1 MSNLSFSLTR
11 TKRPN
16 LKVIFCSLFLIVLVQ
31 KLMSADIYVDN
42 IKGNDSHDG
51 SQATPYRSIRAAAK
65 ALKPGDTL
73 HMVPNEEPYTLEE
86 TVEPG
91 SVGLIE
97 IVKSQAGTAEKPTV
111 VDGHGSKVLGL
122 FHYKAEKWQDE
133 GSSVFSMRL
142 PNNTVTMY
150 NLGYWTDVIPI
161 VFFDGKPAK
170 PVKSREELVAGSF
183 FLVKKLTKEAP
194 ANNTLFVKLPEGKT
208 PAEIKITAPSNITIQ
223 SNTSHVTF
231 RNIETSY
238 SSFDGLGS
246 FWGEGL
252 LFENLRASYCMNQGI
267 SHHSTV
273 GVLIRNCRFDHNVDC
288 GILDISMGDAK
299 TGDEKKP
306 TFARYENCLVDNNV
320 WLGGVRFQNRVRY
333 EMDSCI
339 IRDNHAKTAV
349 ISVASNTSLSLT
361 NCLIILG
368 DANAKTG
375 IMAEA
380 NSTLE
385 LKNCTIIGFANGLI
399 AASGAKV
406 SVSNSVFID
415 CETSI
420 TVPTD
425 LGAGGIDSNQNV
437 FVGKTSFKVDQK
449 AIGSLEE
456 FTKASGLEKD
466 SIVLPQ
472 GSGPENLKAKDG
484 SLCGANVNPE
494 TVGLKQ

>member
-1 MSNLSFSLTR
+1 MNDLSLSLIR
-11 TKRPN
+11 TKRPGFVVVIYTLLLMVFVQN
-16 LKVIFCSLFLIVLVQ
+16 LPGG
-31 KLMSADIYVDN
+31 DIYVDN
-42 IKGNDSHDG
+42 LRGCDSQDG

-73 HMVPNEEPYTLEE
+73 HMVPNPEPYTLEE

-97 IVKSQAGTAEKPTV
+97 IVKSQAGTKEKPTV

-122 FHYKAEKWQDE
+122 FHYKAEKWRDE
-133 GSSVFSMRL
+133 GSSEFSMKL

-161 VFFDGKPAK
+161 VFFDGRPAK

-231 RNIETSY
+231 KNIETSY
-238 SSFDGLGS
+238 SSFDGFGS

-267 SHHSTV
+267 SHHSTTS
-273 GVLIRNCRFDHNVDC
+273 VLIRNCRFDHNVDC
-288 GILDISMGDAK
+288 GILDVSMGDAK

-320 WLGGVRFQNRVRY
+320 WLGGVRFQNRGRY

-349 ISVASNTSLSLT
+349 VSVASNTSLTLT
-361 NCLIILG
+361 NCLIIRG
-368 DANAKTG
+368 EANAKTG

-385 LKNCTIIGFANGLI
+385 LKNCTIVGFTNGLI

-406 SVSNSVFID
+406 SVSNCVFID
-415 CETSI
+415 CETAFSL
-420 TVPTD
+420 PSEPAQ
-425 LGAGGIDSNQNV
+425 GQIDSDRNG
-437 FVGKTSFKVDQK
+437 FVGTTSFKVDQK
-449 AIGSLEE
+449 AIGSLED
-456 FTKASGLEKD
+456 FQKLTGLDPNSVAFQKESELATRK
-466 SIVLPQ
+466 
-472 GSGPENLKAKDG
+472 G
-484 SLCGANVNPE
+484 SLYGAKVNPDH
-494 TVGLKQ
+494 VGLKTYP